1 MGARMIPYAS
11 IFAKRTGRY
20 VFCRYCALPCTRAMA
35 VACVLMRIHRALNIG
50 VEILL
55 LMCHI
60 TEFIFVLSYLCLS
73 KRFVLQN
80 GDYNRT

>member
-1 MGARMIPYAS
+1 MIPYAS

-35 VACVLMRIHRALNIG
+35 VACVVMRIHRALNIG

-55 LMCHI
+55 LMCHS
-60 TEFIFVLSYLCLS
+60 T
-73 KRFVLQN
+73 
-80 GDYNRT
+80 